1 MMKSKKTLTTW
12 LNEYGVSHQNPL
24 NKKIHIVCVPIIFL
38 TIAAMLYLLSPIALL
53 VVSIFILI
61 FYLRLSMPLFVFM
74 ACGIALCALIA
85 HYLPIGFIGWIAIFV
100 IAWIGQFIGHKVEG
114 AKPSFFEDL
123 QFLLIGPAW
132 VALLVMGKLPPK
144 TTPSQI

>member
-1 MMKSKKTLTTW
+1 
-12 LNEYGVSHQNPL
+12 
-24 NKKIHIVCVPIIFL
+24 
-38 TIAAMLYLLSPIALL
+38 MLYLLSPIALL

-74 ACGIALCALIA
+74 ACGIALCALTA